1 MNEDVLRRRDDWLK
15 RVTKE
20 GKLRNPTED
29 HKVGLLA
36 MQSTIRREIF
46 RFIGDGKRL
55 DEIKERFNLGAIEAN
70 LHLGLLEQALFIE
83 CVEEGEIRQYIF
95 TPRGEEYLKNVELR
109 KPSAEL
115 NAKEVAEKGINKESN
130 RRS

>member
-1 MNEDVLRRRDDWLK
+1 MDEDSLRKREDWLK
-15 RVTKE
+15 RVAKE

-29 HKVGLLA
+29 HKSGLLA
-36 MQSTIRREIF
+36 MQSTIRRRIF

-70 LHLGLLEQALFIE
+70 LHLSLLEKALFVE
-83 CVEEGEIRQYIF
+83 CVEEGGTRKYIL

-109 KPSAEL
+109 KPS
-115 NAKEVAEKGINKESN
+115 
-130 RRS
+130 R